1 MRGREAEFER
11 KLAQTGLWQLP
22 DLLQALP
29 DETARLA
36 RLCYAASPAGDWLDT
51 PPEVFFSCAAHA
63 RYLRENVSW
72 TRALPE
78 PLFLAYVLHPR
89 VNNEALCDCRPVF
102 YAALA
107 ERLRSLPEEAAILE
121 INRWCAEHVAY
132 QPTDERTRSALA
144 VLRAGF
150 GRCGEE
156 SMFAVNVLRA
166 CGFAARQVY
175 VPRWAHCDDNHA
187 WVEVRCGGAWHFL
200 GACEPETVLDRG
212 WFNSAAGRAVL
223 VHSRCFGEPEPDAE
237 VIGREGDVVYC
248 NETARYADVRRL
260 TVRVTDENG
269 MSAAGAD
276 VDFCIL
282 NNCEWYPA
290 ATVQTDASGLAAL
303 TCGLGSLRL
312 LARRDGLCCEA
323 FVSPEETGP
332 VVLTLGKRAP
342 APDRW
347 EPIELTAPRG
357 GAVRGAVPTEP
368 QRDLQERWLRQAHEA
383 WTQRREARLDEA
395 DAQGLPPE
403 ETALLRAGAGHA
415 AQLAAFL
422 REEPEALPLLR
433 TLLPKDLL
441 DIAPDVLRDT
451 WAHTPRP
458 DGVPEDI
465 WAAFVLCPRVG
476 YEQLLPQRRELTTY
490 FSEKRSA
497 AFRRDPAALWAW
509 LMETIA
515 PSVLSPSPLAALTL
529 RQASPEAKR
538 VLFAALCRALGVPAR
553 LAPEDGAAEYWQ
565 NGVWKRT
572 EGRDTRGT
580 VVLICPA
587 GEKWACGVDFSLSA
601 LTPDGARLLWPS
613 ADGLTFSAAPGD
625 YCLLTTNR
633 LPNGDQRVLRRHF
646 SLAAGERRTIRL
658 ERAHAALSEMLGS
671 HAMEDFFS
679 ARTAAGA
686 GLRRG
691 AHGSRRAAGVA
702 RARAGADRAPAARA
716 SGREP
721 AGCAP
726 DAARAGCRFPAQ

>member
-1 MRGREAEFER
+1 MRDRKAEFER
-11 KLAQTGLWQLP
+11 KLAQTGLRQLP
-22 DLLQALP
+22 DLLQTLP

-107 ERLRSLPEEAAILE
+107 ERLRGLPEETAILE

-200 GACEPETVLDRG
+200 GACEPEAVLDRG

-223 VHSRCFGEPEPDAE
+223 VHSRCFGEPEPGADL
-237 VIGREGDVVYC
+237 IGREGDVVYC

-269 MSAAGAD
+269 MSAAGAN
-276 VDFCIL
+276 VDFCVL

-290 ATVQTDASGLAAL
+290 ATVQTDASGMAAL

-312 LARRDGLCCEA
+312 LTRRDGLCCEA

-368 QRDLQERWLRQAHEA
+368 QRDLQER
-383 WTQRREARLDEA
+383 
-395 DAQGLPPE
+395 
-403 ETALLRAGAGHA
+403 
-415 AQLAAFL
+415 
-422 REEPEALPLLR
+422 
-433 TLLPKDLL
+433 
-441 DIAPDVLRDT
+441 
-451 WAHTPRP
+451 
-458 DGVPEDI
+458 
-465 WAAFVLCPRVG
+465 
-476 YEQLLPQRRELTTY
+476 
-490 FSEKRSA
+490 
-497 AFRRDPAALWAW
+497 
-509 LMETIA
+509 
-515 PSVLSPSPLAALTL
+515 
-529 RQASPEAKR
+529 
-538 VLFAALCRALGVPAR
+538 
-553 LAPEDGAAEYWQ
+553 
-565 NGVWKRT
+565 
-572 EGRDTRGT
+572 
-580 VVLICPA
+580 
-587 GEKWACGVDFSLSA
+587 
-601 LTPDGARLLWPS
+601 
-613 ADGLTFSAAPGD
+613 
-625 YCLLTTNR
+625 
-633 LPNGDQRVLRRHF
+633 
-646 SLAAGERRTIRL
+646 
-658 ERAHAALSEMLGS
+658 
-671 HAMEDFFS
+671 
-679 ARTAAGA
+679 
-686 GLRRG
+686 
-691 AHGSRRAAGVA
+691 
-702 RARAGADRAPAARA
+702 
-716 SGREP
+716 
-721 AGCAP
+721 
-726 DAARAGCRFPAQ
+726 